1 MGTLNRHSKTQSQNP
16 KQFIYFSR
24 VIMNQFALV
33 QMKVTAGAIERPKQD
48 NPQKGNGLACGDI
61 KQLLS
66 PYPS

>member
-1 MGTLNRHSKTQSQNP
+1 M
-16 KQFIYFSR
+16 
-24 VIMNQFALV
+24 IMNQFALV

-66 PYPS
+66 PYPSWLIFFLYFCVLLVFLALLVA